1 MSSGERYILSEK
13 RPYYRLLLSFFQAG
27 QMRGELSTRYSA
39 NALTHIYAR
48 IQRGAVYGWLL
59 ERCAFPLA
67 DESNYHI
74 KLFIDSLRI

>member
-1 MSSGERYILSEK
+1 
-13 RPYYRLLLSFFQAG
+13 
-27 QMRGELSTRYSA
+27 MRGELSTRYSA

>member
-1 MSSGERYILSEK
+1 MNDIFFLKTS
-13 RPYYRLLLSFFQAG
+13 LLSPAPFFLSGRVNA
-27 QMRGELSTRYSA
+27 GELSTRYSA

-48 IQRGAVYGWLL
+48 IHVVPSMDGYWNAVHF
-59 ERCAFPLA
+59 RFA